1 MAFLLPSS
9 SSTLKLSVIG
19 KRKSHHYANPSPHWM
34 NFLSM
39 AKLFLSCSFSKI
51 KEMYPQKLLFSLYVG
66 DLSMCN
72 KLQELL
78 MENNQLIN
86 TKVIISALLD

>member
-1 MAFLLPSS
+1 MAFLL
-9 SSTLKLSVIG
+9 LSVSG
-19 KRKSHHYANPSPHWM
+19 KRKSHHYANPSPPRV
-34 NFLSM
+34 NFLSV
-39 AKLFLSCSFSKI
+39 AELLLGCSFSKI
-51 KEMYPQKLLFSLYVG
+51 KEIYPQKLLFSLYVG